1 MILRVIQLYAQNGL
15 KKKIM
20 FLKTVD
26 KALSKLL
33 LNLLFNN

>member
-1 MILRVIQLYAQNGL
+1 MPRMVLAI
-15 KKKIM
+15 KIM